1 MTVDIKPTTWLSIGI
16 LILQIA
22 IKVAKDT
29 GSKSGP
35 PA

>member
-1 MTVDIKPTTWLSIGI
+1 MTVDLKPTTWLSIGI

-29 GSKSGP
+29 AK
-35 PA
+35 

>member
-29 GSKSGP
+29 AK
-35 PA
+35 

>member
-1 MTVDIKPTTWLSIGI
+1 MTFDLKTTTWLSIGI

-29 GSKSGP
+29 GSK
-35 PA
+35 

>member
-1 MTVDIKPTTWLSIGI
+1 MTVDLKPTTWLSIGI

-29 GSKSGP
+29 K
-35 PA
+35 A

>member
-29 GSKSGP
+29 K
-35 PA
+35 A

>member
-16 LILQIA
+16 LLLQIA

-29 GSKSGP
+29 SEE
-35 PA
+35 

>member
-29 GSKSGP
+29 GNK
-35 PA
+35 